1 MGTKA
6 TKNLIEID
14 NRLTKGVVTQNGSYI
29 SYKTEWYG
37 EWNSFHQE
45 LFHELKVFL
54 EKNKIRFKGDDF
66 KARLSD
72 NSNRRKGCVTIS
84 VEMIS
89 SNFPIVLN
97 VKYANVVLPYEADAI
112 N

>member
-1 MGTKA
+1 MGTKT
-6 TKNLIEID
+6 TKKTTKID
-14 NRLTKGVVTQNGSYI
+14 NRLKKGVVTQNGSYI

-45 LFHELKVFL
+45 LFHELKTFL

-66 KARLSD
+66 KVRLSD

-84 VEMIS
+84 VEMVS
-89 SNFPIVLN
+89 SNFPIVLDA
-97 VKYANVVLPYEADAI
+97 KYATVLPYEADAI